1 MKKALAIV
9 FLILLGCGYT
19 TRGFLHEGESI
30 FIAPVKNK
38 IKIAKESRKYAGYV
52 SYPVLIEKRLTNA
65 LIEKFQTDGHLKV
78 TSSEPYD
85 LKLALDITDYRKETL
100 RYTDSDDIEEQ
111 RLWLT
116 AFLTLTD
123 NSKNIINRKEIRGE
137 ATFFLVGPQQQSEGF
152 AQNELVSDTARRI
165 LEAVVEEW

>member
-1 MKKALAIV
+1 VI
-9 FLILLGCGYT
+9 FSLILLGCGYT

-30 FIAPVKNK
+30 LIAPVKNK

-65 LIEKFQTDGHLKV
+65 LIERLQTDGHLRV

-85 LKLALDITDYRKETL
+85 LKLAIDIIDYKKETL

-111 RLWLT
+111 RLWLVVSMSL
-116 AFLTLTD
+116 AD
-123 NSKNIINRKEIRGE
+123 NNNNIINKKEIRGE
-137 ATFFLVGPQQQSEGF
+137 TTFFLIGSHQKSESA
-152 AQNELVSDTARRI
+152 AQVELVSDTARRI
-165 LEAVVEEW
+165 LEAVIERW